1 MEKNYKKIKEE
12 ILNNNTDIRLLLFLL
27 EFEREK
33 REDSKKKIERKE
45 KNLKKLLDL
54 CSCCSCWNLHSQ
66 MCYWVEI
73 KSEFQDLI

>member
-27 EFEREK
+27 EFEREREKILKKK
-33 REDSKKKIERKE
+33 RERRE

-54 CSCCSCWNLHSQ
+54 CSCWNLHSQ
-66 MCYWVEI
+66 MCY
-73 KSEFQDLI
+73 